1 MQGMAMRTAG
11 SWGWDGAV
19 LPPNGATLGRK
30 WGWGWLGCAAA
41 GSDSLE
47 EDGGYRVIGELGKS
61 VGKTQNWSF

>member
-1 MQGMAMRTAG
+1 MGPFC
-11 SWGWDGAV
+11 
-19 LPPNGATLGRK
+19 PPNGATLGWK

-61 VGKTQNWSF
+61 VGKTQNWLF